1 MHFVEILGSNQNNK
15 IARILMKKL
24 LYFDIH
30 QSHLRR
36 EMTAFTNSFI
46 NNKKQH
52 TSLRILL
59 KVSNKVSGDK

>member
-1 MHFVEILGSNQNNK
+1 MYFVDQNQKNK
-15 IARILMKKL
+15 LKRILMKSL

-36 EMTAFTNSFI
+36 EMTAFTASFL

-52 TSLRILL
+52 TSLKLL
-59 KVSNKVSGDK
+59 FK